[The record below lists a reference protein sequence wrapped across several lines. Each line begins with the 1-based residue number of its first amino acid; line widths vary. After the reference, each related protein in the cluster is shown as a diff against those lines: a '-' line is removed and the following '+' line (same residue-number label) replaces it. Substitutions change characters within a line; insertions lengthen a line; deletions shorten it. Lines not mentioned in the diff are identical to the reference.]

1 MAISQ
6 KWQRLCDKG
15 IKSAI
20 KDDRQVWPQTRF
32 FLFSFTQS
40 KVCWKVKTSES
51 LYLCSSGGNR
61 GPEVDV
67 CGRPAPFIHFRFYIK
82 KKLTGKNEIAS
93 LTLRPSL
100 EYRARWYRRN
110 AASLRRPNARRS
122 DPSVHQSSIDLACCN
137 SGYDPIKDSFMEH
150 ILLCLHRFWLDSL
163 EWQGL
168 SF

>member
-1 MAISQ
+1 M
-6 KWQRLCDKG
+6 
-15 IKSAI
+15 
-20 KDDRQVWPQTRF
+20 
-32 FLFSFTQS
+32 
-40 KVCWKVKTSES
+40 TSES

-122 DPSVHQSSIDLACCN
+122 DPSVRQSSIDLACCN

-168 SF
+168 SFQPAAWNSQAQDELHIRPIFFTCYLFLRWLFAF